1 MDDKNNRLSTFE
13 EIIDFFGDIK
23 KTKEFLITI
32 EDIRNTVNKNKLDL
46 NKDIKYEILK
56 DDSILLQIYKDQYII
71 SKSFEWFII
80 KNIISNNGKFIIVNS
95 ENSRFG
101 EIISDLIS
109 ISINISII
117 KAYFGL
123 NE

>member
-1 MDDKNNRLSTFE
+1 MDDKNNRLSTLE
-13 EIIDFFGDIK
+13 EIIEFFGDIK

-46 NKDIKYEILK
+46 NKDIKYEILE
-56 DDSILLQIYKDQYII
+56 DDSISLQIYKDEYII
-71 SKSFEWFII
+71 SKSFEWYII
-80 KNIISNNGKFIIVNS
+80 RNVSSDDNKFIIVNG

-101 EIISDLIS
+101 EIISDLVS
-109 ISINISII
+109 TSINVSII